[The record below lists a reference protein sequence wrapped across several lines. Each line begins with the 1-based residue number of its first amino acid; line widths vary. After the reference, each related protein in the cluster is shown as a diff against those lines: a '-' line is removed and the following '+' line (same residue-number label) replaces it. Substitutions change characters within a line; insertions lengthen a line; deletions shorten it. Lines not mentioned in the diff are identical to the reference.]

1 MLNTITVMGRLTA
14 DPELRHTGNN
24 IPVASFTLAV
34 DRDYKDKASGEKQT
48 DFIPV
53 VAWRSSAEFA
63 AKYFSKGRMAVVSGS
78 LQMRKWTDKDGNK
91 RVSAEILAEHIYF
104 GDSKQSGDSAP
115 ATGGTYYG
123 GNQGNT
129 YGGGVSV
136 SANDYDDDSDLP
148 F

>member
-34 DRDYKDKASGEKQT
+34 DRDYRDKASGEKQT

-53 VAWRSSAEFA
+53 VAWRNTAEFA
-63 AKYFSKGRMAVVSGS
+63 AKYFAKGRMAVVSGS

-91 RVSAEILAEHIYF
+91 RTSAEIMAENIYF
-104 GDSKQSGDSAP
+104 GDSRQSSDSSP
-115 ATGGTYYG
+115 TNDPYVGSTYG
-123 GNQGNT
+123 GSQGNT
-129 YGGGVSV
+129 YGS
-136 SANDYDDDSDLP
+136 DYDNSMDLP